1 MTLLDAVA
9 TVLADAGQPMHPD
22 DITREVLARGL
33 WSTGGKT
40 PQATLAAYLAVD
52 IKKSGGES
60 RFQRTAPGIYA
71 LRAWGLPE
79 HVVSYDPAPDADDT
93 QGPARSR
100 DHKVRTPLFPR
111 YSWARAL
118 VRIFDGVAK
127 SEVYDLIN
135 AISDQTGTP
144 QNPVD
149 WSDPDTWITERLTG
163 AEAALATRIWH
174 ESDRKVNPRHIYG
187 SYLFINTYDLLDI
200 DGNGVYRLNERGRG
214 FLADDEKVIRELDDA
229 EGMAKLLAILA
240 TKTRAKASD
249 LMPEWNEFLRE
260 HSRFKAERLVKDTLR
275 RRSRNLVERGL
286 AEQDGIY
293 YWISPA
299 GLEYLK
305 GLPRTDADDRREVG
319 MVINHYNARQRDLLR
334 SKLSTMSPY
343 RFEEL
348 VGDLLEAMGYED
360 VTVTRESGDRGVDVV
375 ATVQFGITTIMEVV
389 QVKRHQGNIGR
400 PILDQ
405 LRGALPYHKAL
416 RGTIITTGKFSS
428 GCLEAALFPGAAPIG
443 LIDGERL
450 LDLLIEHEIG
460 IRKRPAQLYDIDE
473 EAFAANVAGETAG

>member
-9 TVLADAGQPMHPD
+9 TVLADAGEPLHYENISALVID
-22 DITREVLARGL
+22 RGL
-33 WSTGGKT
+33 WQSEGRT
-40 PQATLAAYLAVD
+40 PQATVVAYLSNDVKRKGTA
-52 IKKSGGES
+52 SL
-60 RFQRTAPGIYA
+60 FQRTAPGTYA
-71 LRAWGLPE
+71 LRAWRLPE
-79 HVVSYDPAPDADDT
+79 HVVPDAPTPDADDT
-93 QGPARSR
+93 EGSARAL

-111 YSWARAL
+111 YSWVRAL

-135 AISDQTGTP
+135 AIGDQTGTP

-149 WSDPDTWITERLTG
+149 WSDPDAWITERLTG
-163 AEAALATRIWH
+163 VEAALATRIWR

-200 DGNGVYRLNERGRG
+200 DGAGVYRLNDRGRA
-214 FLADDEKVIRELDDA
+214 FLAGEEAVVRELDDA
-229 EGMAKLLAILA
+229 EGLAKLLAILA
-240 TKTRAKASD
+240 AKTRAKAAD
-249 LMPEWNEFLRE
+249 ILPEWNEFLRE

-286 AEQDGIY
+286 VEQDGVY

-299 GLEYLK
+299 GLDYLK
-305 GLPRTDADDRREVG
+305 RLPRTDADDRRDVG
-319 MVINHYNARQRDLLR
+319 IAINSYNARQRELLR

-360 VTVTRESGDRGVDVV
+360 VTVTRESGDKGVDVV
-375 ATVQFGITTIMEVV
+375 ATVQFGITTITEVV

-428 GCLEAALFPGAAPIG
+428 GCLDAALYPGAAPIG

-473 EAFAANVAGETAG
+473 EAFGAGGT